1 MAALLT
7 QLGCMK
13 RLVRWLSIL
22 VLLVLAGTTGTGMWL
37 GGEVI
42 RPAKRSL
49 QAHHR
54 EMLAQPEAFGMRLKP
69 FIASD
74 GTPVVVCEPSGS
86 PAKRGR
92 LVREQLAARHAPL
105 PRFGECDRV
114 LLLVH
119 GRRMRKEDMLF
130 VAERFCAAGFRCI
143 IPDLPGHGDHPASV
157 AGYGTTESELP
168 AKVAR
173 EAAVRFGFSLE
184 NASLL
189 GISMGGAIAVRAAT
203 LPNAPWKALVLLCT
217 FDDLASVVETQ
228 AEKLAG
234 PVLGPL
240 LAFGAETRFA
250 IETGKMPSAA
260 NSKLLAPQVSC
271 PVLIAHGTADSFIPP
286 ECGQRLH
293 EALTAAKSRR
303 WVPVPGAGHAT
314 IFTTDSPLFATLS
327 EWLLRE
333 MPIRR

>member
-1 MAALLT
+1 VAVLLT
-7 QLGCMK
+7 QLGGMK

-37 GGEVI
+37 GGEVV
-42 RPAKRSL
+42 RPARRAL
-49 QAHHR
+49 QPHHR
-54 EMLAQPEAFGMRLKP
+54 EMLAQPEAFGMRLQP

-74 GTPVVVCEPSGS
+74 GTPVVVCEPTGT
-86 PAKRGR
+86 PGKRGR

-114 LLLVH
+114 LVLVH
-119 GRRMRKEDMLF
+119 GRRMRKEDMFF

-143 IPDLPGHGDHPASV
+143 IPDLPGHGDHPAEV
-157 AGYGTTESELP
+157 AGYGITESELP

-173 EAAVRFGFSLE
+173 EAAVKFGFSLE

-189 GISMGGAIAVRAAT
+189 GISMGGAVAVRAAT
-203 LPNAPWKALVLLCT
+203 LPNVPWKALVLLCT

-228 AEKLAG
+228 AGKLAG

-250 IETGKMPSAA
+250 IETGQRPSAA
-260 NSKLLAPQVSC
+260 NSRLLASKVSC
-271 PVLIAHGTADSFIPP
+271 HVLIAHGTGDSFIPP

-303 WVPVPGAGHAT
+303 WLPVPGAGHAT
-314 IFTTDSPLFATLS
+314 IFTTDFPLFATLS

-333 MPIRR
+333 MPQGR

>member
-1 MAALLT
+1 
-7 QLGCMK
+7 MK
-13 RLVRWLSIL
+13 RLVRWLLIFVFL
-22 VLLVLAGTTGTGMWL
+22 VVLGTTGTGMWL

-42 RPAKRSL
+42 RPARRSL

-54 EMLAQPEAFGMRLKP
+54 EVLAQPEAYGMRLKP

-74 GTPVVVCEPSGS
+74 GTPVVVCEPSGT

-92 LVREQLAARHAPL
+92 LVRAQLAARRAPL
-105 PRFGECDRV
+105 PGPGDCDRV
-114 LLLVH
+114 LVLVH

-143 IPDLPGHGDHPASV
+143 IPDLPGHGDHPLEV
-157 AGYGTTESELP
+157 AGYGITESTLP

-173 EAAVRFGFSLE
+173 EAAVKFGFSLE

-189 GISMGGAIAVRAAT
+189 GISMGGAVAMRAAT
-203 LPNAPWKALVLLCT
+203 LPDAPWKALVLLCT

-234 PVLGPL
+234 PVFGPL
-240 LAFGAETRFA
+240 LALGAETRFA
-250 IETGKMPSAA
+250 IETGEMPSAA
-260 NSKLLAPQVSC
+260 NSKFLASQVTC

-293 EALTAAKSRR
+293 EALTAAKSRC

-314 IFTTDSPLFATLS
+314 IFTTEFPLFATLS

-333 MPIRR
+333 MPAPIRR